1 MDLSAYFRRLG
12 YTPRPWLPP
21 HDRADPVHAPVLRR
35 VALGHFADKG
45 LDVTMMPAAEFGN
58 GTIQALLDGDI
69 EVSLGGLM

>member
-1 MDLSAYFRRLG
+1 MTVLIPFH
-12 YTPRPWLPP
+12 T
-21 HDRADPVHAPVLRR
+21 PVLRP

-58 GTIQALLDGDI
+58 GTIQTLLDGDI